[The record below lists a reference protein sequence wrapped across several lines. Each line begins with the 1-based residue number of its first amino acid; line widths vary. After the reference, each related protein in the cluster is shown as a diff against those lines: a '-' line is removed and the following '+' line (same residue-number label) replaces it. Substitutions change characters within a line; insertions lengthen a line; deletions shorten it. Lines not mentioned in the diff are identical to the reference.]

1 MKFQCG
7 TCGKY
12 YLIENAEEISSKQML
27 RCVDCGNVFALHKN
41 LTFSSS
47 SRNSKLLCK
56 RCGSLIDE
64 AGGTC
69 SVCNP
74 ALKSLREEFMIDN
87 RDYEFFEVRKG
98 KVRPKRGREG
108 RGKAALLAGGA
119 AVLVIVLAALAAA
132 LLPGSKRDALKIA
145 ILKPLGITSKNETQ
159 VVILRSGQ
167 TYYAEKVEHLAG
179 TAKIIEK
186 SGGVVTVA
194 EKDIA
199 QIAKAVTED

>member
-12 YLIENAEEISSKQML
+12 YLIENAEEIGSKQML

-41 LTFSSS
+41 LAFSSS

-87 RDYEFFEVRKG
+87 REYEFFEVRKG
-98 KVRPKRGREG
+98 KVRPKGRAG
-108 RGKAALLAGGA
+108 RRSKAALLAGA
-119 AVLVIVLAALAAA
+119 AVLVIVFVVLAAA
-132 LLPGSKRDALKIA
+132 LLPGSRRDALKTA
-145 ILKPLGITSKNETQ
+145 VLKPLGITSKAETQ

-179 TAKIIEK
+179 TAKITEK
-186 SGGVVTVA
+186 SGGVVAVA

-199 QIAKAVTED
+199 QIAKAVTEE